1 MSETTD
7 IVIQPDAPVMAQ
19 PASQSEASAI
29 MTMIAHAAKDPAVNV
44 DKMAALFSLQERVMA
59 RQAEAEFNAAHS
71 RVVAVMPRVPKNG
84 IVSLGTGK
92 GGYNFAKWEDIDRFL
107 RPLMI
112 AEGFSLI
119 FDMTA
124 KEGGGAVVAAT
135 LRHSGGH
142 SVTASIPLALDAG
155 AGRNNLQAMGSTL
168 SYGKR
173 YLAEM
178 LFNIVREGADD
189 DGRAGG
195 KQYLSDQQ
203 KSDLLDMLASTST
216 DIDRFFTA
224 MNIDAATVGDIDVED
239 FPRLMNALRTKAQRM
254 KGTSA

>member
-1 MSETTD
+1 MSETTQ
-7 IVIQPDAPVMAQ
+7 IVVQDRAEP
-19 PASQSEASAI
+19 QSEASAI
-29 MTMIAHAAKDPAVNV
+29 MTLIARASSDPSV
-44 DKMAALFSLQERVMA
+44 DVSKMEALFNLQERVMA
-59 RQAEAEFNAAHS
+59 RQAEAEFNAAHA
-71 RVVAVMPRVPKNG
+71 RVVAQMPRVPKNG

-92 GGYNFAKWEDIDRFL
+92 GGYNFAKWEDIDRLL
-107 RPLMI
+107 RPMMI
-112 AEGFSLI
+112 AEGFSMI
-119 FDMTA
+119 FDMAA
-124 KEGGGAVVAAT
+124 KEGGGAVVTAT

-189 DGRAGG
+189 DGRSGG
-195 KQYLSDQQ
+195 KQYLSSQQ
-203 KSDLLDMLASTST
+203 QSELLDLIAATST
-216 DIDRFFTA
+216 DLDRFFTA
-224 MNIDAATVGDIDVED
+224 MNIDAQTVGDIDVED

-254 KGTSA
+254 KGKPE

>member
-1 MSETTD
+1 MSESTEIT
-7 IVIQPDAPVMAQ
+7 IQTEAPSPTIATPV
-19 PASQSEASAI
+19 SEAGAV
-29 MTMIAHAAKDPAVNV
+29 MDLIARASSDPAVDV
-44 DKMAALFSLQERVMA
+44 AKMEALFNLQERVMA
-59 RQAEAEFNAAHS
+59 RQAEADFNAAHA
-71 RVVAVMPRVPKNG
+71 RVVAAMPRVPKNG

-112 AEGFSLI
+112 GEGFSLI

-124 KEGGGAVVAAT
+124 KDGGGAVVAAT

-189 DGRAGG
+189 DGKTGG
-195 KQYLSDQQ
+195 RQYLSTQQ
-203 KSDLLDMLASTST
+203 QSELLDLVAATAT
-216 DIDRFFTA
+216 DLDRFFSA
-224 MNIDAATVGDIDVED
+224 MKIDAQTVGDIDVED
-239 FPRLMNALRTKAQRM
+239 FPRLMNALRTKLQKM
-254 KGTSA
+254 NGGKP

>member
-1 MSETTD
+1 MSEATQ
-7 IVIQPDAPVMAQ
+7 IVVQDRAEP
-19 PASQSEASAI
+19 QSEAGAV
-29 MTMIAHAAKDPAVNV
+29 MALIARASSDPSV
-44 DKMAALFSLQERVMA
+44 DVSKMEALFSLQERVMA
-59 RQAEAEFNAAHS
+59 RQAEAAFNAAHA
-71 RVVAVMPRVPKNG
+71 RVVAQMPRVPKNG

-92 GGYNFAKWEDIDRFL
+92 GGYNFAKWEDIDRLL
-107 RPLMI
+107 RPMMI
-112 AEGFSLI
+112 AEGFSMI
-119 FDMTA
+119 FDMAA
-124 KEGGGAVVAAT
+124 KEGGGAVVTAT

-189 DGRAGG
+189 DGRSGG
-195 KQYLSDQQ
+195 KQYLSSQQ
-203 KSDLLDMLASTST
+203 QSDLLDLIAATST
-216 DIDRFFTA
+216 DLDRFFTA
-224 MNIDAATVGDIDVED
+224 MNIDAQTVGDIDVED

-254 KGTSA
+254 KGAPA